1 MDTKFYPQE
10 EGINKF
16 LNLIKKFGKIS
27 DSNKLESNLKNDEN
41 LLDESNKSYKL
52 KSSYFIKT
60 SSHNHPLEIIRRYIN
75 NWFCDICGAR
85 SDQNNP
91 SYHCTLC
98 DFDLCI
104 KCARKYLKE
113 GNIKNV

>member
-52 KSSYFIKT
+52 KKT
-60 SSHNHPLEIIRRYIN
+60 ISEMALIPALKLLEVSENLCFLNIFTTTLLDSVFEN
-75 NWFCDICGAR
+75 NI
-85 SDQNNP
+85 
-91 SYHCTLC
+91 
-98 DFDLCI
+98 
-104 KCARKYLKE
+104 
-113 GNIKNV
+113 